1 MLLNGIRKTGIV
13 MSELKWPL
21 MQNNISWQDKWQL
34 VKFILTTNRYTQ
46 GEKVQEFEKAW
57 NTWLGSDHSLF
68 VTSGSTANTLLV
80 DACMEKFDIPPGSK
94 VLLPATTWM
103 TNVAPPIQLGLD
115 PVFCDINL
123 TNYGFDPVH
132 AAELAKLHPDIR
144 LIFVSH
150 LLGFYQDF
158 SYLQELFPQAVIIE
172 DICES
177 HGCLTTHGKKSGSKS
192 IGATFSFYFGH
203 HMTSIE
209 GGIVSTADSELYDL
223 MKMKRSHGMARHSKH
238 FYDYKLLYPDIDP
251 AFLFVT
257 MGYNF
262 RNTEIAAVLAC
273 SQLKRLDRFIE
284 IRNKNYGEVANI
296 INLYPQLFEPIY
308 FSYQTSSF
316 CFPLVAKNPYIR
328 IEFQRLCKEHG
339 IEYRPIVSGNLLKQP
354 FLKKYNNAHMPQ
366 AQNLH
371 ELGMYIGNNQFVG
384 TPQVDLLNKIMQQMS
399 KNGLVD

>member
-1 MLLNGIRKTGIV
+1 
-13 MSELKWPL
+13 
-21 MQNNISWQDKWQL
+21 
-34 VKFILTTNRYTQ
+34 
-46 GEKVQEFEKAW
+46 
-57 NTWLGSDHSLF
+57 
-68 VTSGSTANTLLV
+68 
-80 DACMEKFDIPPGSK
+80 
-94 VLLPATTWM
+94 
-103 TNVAPPIQLGLD
+103 
-115 PVFCDINL
+115 
-123 TNYGFDPVH
+123 
-132 AAELAKLHPDIR
+132 
-144 LIFVSH
+144 
-150 LLGFYQDF
+150 
-158 SYLQELFPQAVIIE
+158 
-172 DICES
+172 
-177 HGCLTTHGKKSGSKS
+177 
-192 IGATFSFYFGH
+192 
-203 HMTSIE
+203 
-209 GGIVSTADSELYDL
+209 
-223 MKMKRSHGMARHSKH
+223 
-238 FYDYKLLYPDIDP
+238 
-251 AFLFVT
+251 

-366 AQNLH
+366 AQKLH